1 MRIVDIHEAKAQL
14 SRLVDAAAG
23 GEEIIITKTGKP
35 AARLVP
41 IKRAS
46 VARRF
51 GDLKGKFRMQ
61 DDLDLQLADD
71 VISAFDGR

>member
-1 MRIVDIHEAKAQL
+1 MRIVNIHEAKAQL

-23 GEEIIITKTGKP
+23 GEEIIITKTGRP

-41 IKRAS
+41 MKRAS
-46 VARRF
+46 VTRRF
-51 GDLKGKFRMQ
+51 GGLKGKVRMQ
-61 DDLDLQLADD
+61 DDFDSPLADD